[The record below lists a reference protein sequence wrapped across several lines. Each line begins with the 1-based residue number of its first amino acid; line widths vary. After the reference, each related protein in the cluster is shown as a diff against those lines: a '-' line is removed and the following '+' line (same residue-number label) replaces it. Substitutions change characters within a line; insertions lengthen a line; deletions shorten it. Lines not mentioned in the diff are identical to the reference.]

1 MNLDEFLY
9 KNSDLLSSD
18 DGEVDEDAIRK
29 ALKSLSEEEFNELLI
44 DLAKSFREGF
54 IDTIIEEILDFTTD
68 EDF

>member
-9 KNSDLLSSD
+9 KNSNLFSSD
-18 DGEVDEDAIRK
+18 DGEVDESAIRE

-54 IDTIIEEILDFTTD
+54 IDIILEEILDFICD

>member
-9 KNSDLLSSD
+9 KNSNIISSD
-18 DGEVDEDAIRK
+18 DEEIDESAIRE

-54 IDTIIEEILDFTTD
+54 IDIILEEILDFICD